1 MSIDSPINPATS
13 SVPLIFVITVTA
25 IKQGYEDWLRHRSDR
40 EVNMR
45 LVDIV
50 QGGVIK
56 VCKSALI
63 SELPLTMILKK
74 N

>member
-1 MSIDSPINPATS
+1 MSIDSPVNPATS
-13 SVPLIFVITVTA
+13 SLPLIFVITVTA
-25 IKQGYEDWLRHRSDR
+25 IKQGYEDWLRHRNDR

-50 QGGVIK
+50 TNGSIQVYLLK
-56 VCKSALI
+56 RI
-63 SELPLTMILKK
+63 SNIVTR